1 MLFDI
6 TGIQPCLRHRFTG
19 GDVSIFG
26 LLGHI
31 SALTAAEY
39 PFQFGNFEMPRQR
52 RTKSHFLTDR
62 IIDYS

>member
-6 TGIQPCLRHRFTG
+6 IGIQPCLRHRFTG

-31 SALTAAEY
+31 SALTATEY
-39 PFQFGNFEMPRQR
+39 PFQFGNFEMPR
-52 RTKSHFLTDR
+52 
-62 IIDYS
+62 